1 MNHRI
6 KVVADA
12 NIPFLSGVLEPYADI
27 QYYSA
32 AEIHRENIKGRNA
45 LLIRTPTKCDAQLLD
60 GSDIKFIGTATIGY
74 DHIDTDFCKARG
86 IKWTHAPGCNASSVT
101 QYFVSAILTI
111 AQRKKIE
118 LSKMTIGIIGVG
130 NVGRKAA
137 RLAQSLGMKVLLN
150 DPPRMR
156 AEGTEG
162 FVDLGKLIGASDII
176 SFHVPLIKEGID
188 KTYHMADAAFFAT
201 LNHKII
207 LLNTSR
213 GLVIE
218 TQALK
223 NAIKNRI
230 VDACVLDVWENEPE
244 IDLELLKL
252 VDIATPHIAGYSA
265 EGKAS
270 GTAAC
275 IREISSFFKFGID
288 KNWYPQGI
296 PSPDYSREIVLD
308 SRDKTNQELISEAVL
323 VTYPIDRDDQ
333 HLRNSVGTFEKQ
345 RVNYPVRREFPFFR
359 VTLLYGEEA
368 ARQTLS
374 HIGFSNIRIKYPT
387 K

>member
-1 MNHRI
+1 
-6 KVVADA
+6 
-12 NIPFLSGVLEPYADI
+12 
-27 QYYSA
+27 
-32 AEIHRENIKGRNA
+32 
-45 LLIRTPTKCDAQLLD
+45 
-60 GSDIKFIGTATIGY
+60 
-74 DHIDTDFCKARG
+74 
-86 IKWTHAPGCNASSVT
+86 
-101 QYFVSAILTI
+101 
-111 AQRKKIE
+111 
-118 LSKMTIGIIGVG
+118 
-130 NVGRKAA
+130 
-137 RLAQSLGMKVLLN
+137 
-150 DPPRMR
+150 MR